1 MDKKKNS
8 MKKKKISRTKKEE
21 RVLHNLYQIKNIVL
35 FNLNFFFSTLLLFN
49 LLQLYSFLCLVC
61 TNIHVCIKKKYI
73 YRLILFGQ

>member
-35 FNLNFFFSTLLLFN
+35 FNLNFFFLHYCFLIYCNYIPFYV
-49 LLQLYSFLCLVC
+49 LYVQTYTYVS
-61 TNIHVCIKKKYI
+61 KKN
-73 YRLILFGQ
+73 